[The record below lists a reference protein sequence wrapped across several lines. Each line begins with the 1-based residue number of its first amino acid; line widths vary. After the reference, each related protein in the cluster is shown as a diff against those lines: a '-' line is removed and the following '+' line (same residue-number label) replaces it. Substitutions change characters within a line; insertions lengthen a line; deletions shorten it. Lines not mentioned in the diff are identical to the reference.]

1 MHKLWSAEYLTIDEG
16 LCVQIM
22 HIGSFDNEP
31 ATVALMDAYLE
42 QNGYVNDINKDRLH
56 HEIYMSDARKAA
68 PERWKTVIRH
78 GNATAIFVI
87 LSKKERRCFA
97 MNMADRIQ
105 HLRKSKGISQEE
117 LADKVGVS
125 RQAVSKWESEQ
136 STPDIEKVILL
147 SNFFDVTTDYLLKGI
162 EPITENGTERSDARI
177 FSLVGS
183 VFNFIGLVVAIM
195 IWDKEQTSS
204 SVAVGL
210 ILMAVGIM
218 VFVIG
223 QFIGDNKEKASF
235 LFWIVNVWILI
246 LMPISCI
253 FNFLQGIKFGYWWTF
268 TPIPQLGNS
277 IVSYVLCWGFY
288 LMFCIVVDFL
298 LIKHSKR

>member
-1 MHKLWSAEYLTIDEG
+1 
-16 LCVQIM
+16 
-22 HIGSFDNEP
+22 
-31 ATVALMDAYLE
+31 
-42 QNGYVNDINKDRLH
+42 
-56 HEIYMSDARKAA
+56 
-68 PERWKTVIRH
+68 
-78 GNATAIFVI
+78 
-87 LSKKERRCFA
+87 

-136 STPDIEKVILL
+136 SIPDIEKVILL

-162 EPITENGTERSDARI
+162 EPVSENTTKKSDACI

-195 IWDKEQTSS
+195 IWKEKQTSF

-210 ILMAVGIM
+210 SLMAVGIM
-218 VFVIG
+218 IFAIG
-223 QFIGDNKEKASF
+223 QFTGENKEKASF
-235 LFWIVNVWILI
+235 WFWIVNVWILI

-253 FNFLQGIKFGYWWTF
+253 FNFLQGIMFGHWWTF
-268 TPIPQLGNS
+268 TPTPDLGNS
-277 IVSYVLCWGFY
+277 IGSYVLCWAFY
-288 LMFCIVVDFL
+288 FMFCIVVD
-298 LIKHSKR
+298 LILFKSAKR

>member
-1 MHKLWSAEYLTIDEG
+1 
-16 LCVQIM
+16 
-22 HIGSFDNEP
+22 
-31 ATVALMDAYLE
+31 
-42 QNGYVNDINKDRLH
+42 
-56 HEIYMSDARKAA
+56 
-68 PERWKTVIRH
+68 
-78 GNATAIFVI
+78 
-87 LSKKERRCFA
+87 

-147 SNFFDVTTDYLLKGI
+147 SDFFDVTTDYLMKGI
-162 EPITENGTERSDARI
+162 EPVSENTTEKNDARI
-177 FSLVGS
+177 FSAVGS
-183 VFNFIGLVVAIM
+183 VLNFIGLVAAIM
-195 IWDKEQTSS
+195 IWNEEQTPI
-204 SVAVGL
+204 SVAAGL

-223 QFIGDNKEKASF
+223 QVIGENKEKASF
-235 LFWIVNVWILI
+235 WFWIVNVWILI